1 MPTSRQTFT
10 TKYTISLQENYE
22 TMEKKKKVGNYLLGH
37 VIGEGAFSK
46 VRQGLHIIAREKV
59 AVKIVPKKALL
70 LRDYLK
76 KNIRR
81 EVIMLQRLEHQNIIR
96 LYEIMETSNS
106 YYLVMELAGGGEFIK
121 YLAGKKILEEL
132 ECRKFM
138 REIASALDHMH
149 ISNIVHRDLR
159 LENLLLDDSMNIK
172 LVDFGLSNVFYG
184 DCSLQTQCGSP
195 AYAAPEIFCNRK
207 YGPAVDVWSLG
218 VCMFAMLTGEL
229 PFVPTPSNNFTQLHS
244 NISKGCTIPEGISE
258 ECADL
263 LRRMLLPD
271 DKQRIKVDDILV
283 HPWMR
288 HGYEEPIITRQP
300 PTGKLFPPI
309 PKGCILNYMTKV
321 FHFMENDVFYSVIE
335 RKVNSVA
342 AAYHLLQKRF
352 DKGLHMIG
360 FSLDMNGASLAPD
373 HRGDEDARASAGS
386 KRTEVSLSNSSG
398 HMPVNDLNMGQ
409 IAGLKYKKYL
419 DMIKDSKE
427 RKQSGAMKSSP
438 KDVIIARQRT
448 RTTLNKPKKLG
459 PYQTTAD
466 KPEFILTYDEN
477 DGFKYNTSK
486 YEWDPAVLVSKDEKP
501 KEEDRSYINKKGDST
516 KVGDNTAVYDNTDFS
531 MADTGEKHESSGN
544 ISKEPQ
550 NYMAGAKMKHNPD
563 IAPKI
568 SKHSI
573 NHQVSQ
579 YPVQFQSQ
587 PQPNISK
594 LSASHHQTI
603 PSVPTKS
610 QHSPRS
616 PLKPKTSQLFRS
628 ENYTWDP
635 LTKQRTLAIDD
646 QYTVDA
652 WHTFNKQKARLA
664 RGATFSLARS
674 KTLTYSSPISCPKE
688 LTPREA
694 KAFYEE
700 IQQAQ
705 VVGTGRR
712 LTERVKISPRDD
724 TFASW
729 HRNLRTASGNR
740 QFPELVSAG
749 TSRPQTQCGSIREV
763 DVRTI
768 LSLPGVNDSQDRF
781 MPSPPPPPPPSP
793 PPRQTMVDGV
803 MPIIKVE
810 ITASA
815 RI

>member
-1 MPTSRQTFT
+1 MDAFGPQS
-10 TKYTISLQENYE
+10 KENYE
-22 TMEKKKKVGNYLLGH
+22 TLEKKKKVGNYLLGH

-59 AVKIVPKKALL
+59 AVKIVSKKALL

-81 EVIMLQRLEHQNIIR
+81 EVIMLQRLDHPNIIR

-121 YLAGKKILEEL
+121 YLAG
-132 ECRKFM
+132 
-138 REIASALDHMH
+138 
-149 ISNIVHRDLR
+149 N
-159 LENLLLDDSMNIK
+159 
-172 LVDFGLSNVFYG
+172 NVFYG
-184 DCSLQTQCGSP
+184 DSSLQTQCGSP

-229 PFVPTPSNNFTQLHS
+229 PFVPTPSSNFTQLHS
-244 NISKGCTIPEGISE
+244 IILKGCTMPVGISD

-335 RKVNSVA
+335 RKVNAVA

-360 FSLDMNGASLAPD
+360 FSLDMYGTSLAPN
-373 HRGDEDARASAGS
+373 HRGDEGARASAGS
-386 KRTEVSLSNSSG
+386 KRTEVSLTNSTG
-398 HMPVNDLNMGQ
+398 PMPISDLNMGQ
-409 IAGLKYKKYL
+409 IAGLKYRNYL
-419 DMIKDSKE
+419 DMLKHSNE
-427 RKQSGAMKSSP
+427 RKQSSAQKNSHR
-438 KDVIIARQRT
+438 DVIIARQRT
-448 RTTLNKPKKLG
+448 RTTLTKQKMQG
-459 PYQTTAD
+459 PNQTTAD

-477 DGFKYNTSK
+477 DGLKYNASK
-486 YEWDPAVLVSKDEKP
+486 YEWDPAVIVSRDKKL
-501 KEEDRSYINKKGDST
+501 KVEDRQYVNKKGDNT
-516 KVGDNTAVYDNTDFS
+516 KVGNNTAVNDNNDLS
-531 MADTGEKHESSGN
+531 MTETGENHESTSN
-544 ISKEPQ
+544 ISNELH
-550 NYMAGAKMKHNPD
+550 NYTVAAKMKHTPD

-579 YPVQFQSQ
+579 YPAQLQ
-587 PQPNISK
+587 PKPEHNVSK
-594 LSASHHQTI
+594 FSASHHQPI
-603 PSVPTKS
+603 PSVPIKS

-616 PLKPKTSQLFRS
+616 PFKPQTSQLIRS
-628 ENYTWDP
+628 ENYTSDRFS
-635 LTKQRTLAIDD
+635 KQRTLAVDD
-646 QYTVDA
+646 QYNADA
-652 WHTFNKQKARLA
+652 WNTFHKQKARLA

-674 KTLTYSSPISCPKE
+674 KTVTYSNPISCPKE

-705 VVGTGRR
+705 LVGTGRR
-712 LTERVKISPRDD
+712 LIERVKMSPRDD
-724 TFASW
+724 AFDSW

-740 QFPELVSAG
+740 QFPDLVSAG
-749 TSRPQTQCGSIREV
+749 TSRPQTQYGSVREA
-763 DVRTI
+763 DIQTI
-768 LSLPGVNDSQDRF
+768 IQLPGVSGSQDRIT
-781 MPSPPPPPPPSP
+781 PSPPPPPPPSP

-815 RI
+815 RF